1 MKNMKKRIL
10 IPTDFSRNAYN
21 AIKYAMELYKR
32 EFCEFIILHTYYH
45 SGFDKDNLLI
55 PEPSDKHYKA
65 IQENAEKGMEKLK
78 VQMELFEKNDNHDFH
93 FRNEFGQFYKV
104 LKKTIEMEDIQLVIM
119 GTRGE
124 TDDSSR
130 ILGSN
135 AINAMEEIRNCPVLA
150 IPANTP
156 YKDPN
161 EIVFPTSFKT
171 HYKEKELQTLIE
183 ISRLTNAPIRIL
195 HIQNEKKITQ
205 AQEENKALLERI
217 FEAAEFTHHKLYDI
231 DMQDGVR
238 SFVQSRE
245 SEMIAFVNK
254 KHNFFS
260 SIFSNPMVKELGK
273 HTTVPILAMHDLRN

>member
-1 MKNMKKRIL
+1 MKKRIL

-21 AIKYAMELYKR
+21 AIKYAMELYKK
-32 EFCEFIILHTYYH
+32 EYCEFIILHTYYH
-45 SGFDKDNLLI
+45 SGCSKDNLLI
-55 PEPSDKHYKA
+55 PEPSEKTQKTV
-65 IQENAEKGMEKLK
+65 QENSEKRMEKLK
-78 VQMELFEKNDNHDFH
+78 LQMDIYDKNDNHEFH
-93 FRNEFGQFYKV
+93 FRSEFGPFYDV
-104 LKKTIEMEDIQLVIM
+104 LKKTIEKEDIKLVIM

-124 TDDSSR
+124 TDDSSV

-135 AINAMEEIRNCPVLA
+135 AVNVMEEIRNCPVLA
-150 IPANTP
+150 IPANTM

-171 HYKEKELQTLIE
+171 HYKEKELQTLVE

-195 HIQNEKKITQ
+195 HIQKGKKLTD

-217 FEAAEFTHHKLYDI
+217 LNAADFTHHKLYDI
-231 DMQDGVR
+231 DLQEGVR
-238 SFVQSRE
+238 CFVQSRE

-254 KHNFFS
+254 KHNFFG

-273 HTTVPILAMHDLRN
+273 HTTVPLLAMHDLRN